1 MIELVLQSPDN
12 SDITNNSKITFM
24 NVPKNLLYTSE
35 HEWIRVEG
43 DEAVVGV
50 TDFAQ
55 GELGDVVFIE
65 IETDGET
72 LSQGDTFGTIEAVKT
87 VSDLYMPVD
96 GEVIEV
102 NPALEDTPEL
112 VNTDP
117 FKGGWMIRIRMTD
130 PSQLEDLVSPDEYSS
145 MIG

>member
-1 MIELVLQSPDN
+1 MS
-12 SDITNNSKITFM
+12 
-24 NVPKNLLYTSE
+24 VPADLKYTAE

-43 DEAVVGV
+43 EEVVIGV

-65 IETDGET
+65 IETEGET
-72 LSQGDTFGTIEAVKT
+72 LSKGETFGTIEAVKT

-102 NPALEDTPEL
+102 NSVLEDTPEL
-112 VNTDP
+112 VNSEP
-117 FKGGWMIRIRMTD
+117 FEGGWMIRVKMSN
-130 PSQLEDLVSPDEYSS
+130 PSQLDELMAADEYSAL
-145 MIG
+145 IG

>member
-1 MIELVLQSPDN
+1 
-12 SDITNNSKITFM
+12 M
-24 NVPKNLLYTSE
+24 NVPDDLKYTEE

-43 DEAVVGV
+43 DEIVVGV

-65 IETDGET
+65 LETEGED
-72 LSQGDTFGTIEAVKT
+72 LSRGDTFGTIEAVKT

-96 GEVIEV
+96 GHVVKV

-112 VNTDP
+112 VNSDP
-117 FKGGWMIRIRMTD
+117 FGEGWMIRIKLSD
-130 PSQLEDLVSPDEYSS
+130 PSQLDDLIPADKYST

>member
-1 MIELVLQSPDN
+1 MSVPAEL
-12 SDITNNSKITFM
+12 K
-24 NVPKNLLYTSE
+24 YTSE

-43 DEAVVGV
+43 DEIVVGV

-65 IETDGET
+65 IETEGET
-72 LSQGDTFGTIEAVKT
+72 LSKGDTFGTIEAVKT

-96 GEVIEV
+96 GEVTEV

-112 VNTDP
+112 VNSEP
-117 FKGGWMIRIRMTD
+117 FEGGWMIKVKMSDT
-130 PSQLEDLVSPDEYSS
+130 SQLDDLLSADAYEAL
-145 MIG
+145 IA

>member
-1 MIELVLQSPDN
+1 
-12 SDITNNSKITFM
+12 M
-24 NVPKNLLYTSE
+24 NVPDDLKYTAE

-43 DEAVVGV
+43 DMVVVGI

-65 IETDGET
+65 IETEGEV
-72 LSQGDTFGTIEAVKT
+72 LSRGDTFGTIEAVKT

-96 GEVIEV
+96 GEVVEV

-112 VNTDP
+112 VNSQP
-117 FKGGWMIRIRMTD
+117 FSEGWMIRIKMSD
-130 PSQLEDLVSPDEYSS
+130 PTQLEDLIPTEEYRTL
-145 MIG
+145 IG